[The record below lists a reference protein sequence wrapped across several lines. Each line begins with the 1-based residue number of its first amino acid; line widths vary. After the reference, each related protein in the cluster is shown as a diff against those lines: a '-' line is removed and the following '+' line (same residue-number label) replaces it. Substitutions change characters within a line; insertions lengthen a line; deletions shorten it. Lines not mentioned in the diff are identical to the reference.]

1 MKEGADHRQKSKRA
15 CLRCKNRKTKCSGE
29 TTCRSCVLANA
40 ECIYVEKGKR
50 VSILASKLWGMKDQ
64 IHLLEKR
71 LEEYQGRKSAEE
83 YGMDIIEE
91 KTSIEYA
98 ASPDVPVTNT
108 KEKKESS
115 LESGSSDMLIHKM
128 AEMQHI
134 KLSNK
139 GIDSSKSNLKL
150 PPKRN
155 IPREDG
161 INSVTL
167 EEAEKLVEF
176 VHFYLSSV
184 NLPFE
189 FEYIVKKLRDFHSR
203 GHWKFPDDEY
213 WKPLIYLLLALGQHY
228 QGIRTDIVDNDD
240 SSEKG
245 AGTGTFP
252 FFSVGL
258 SDIFPLNSFQNEK
271 VVIILVLAAYYFRS
285 VNNDLDAILY
295 SSIAMDVSIQLN
307 LHINPSKG
315 AYSDEEVEFRSRI
328 FWTAYTT
335 NRFLSAKLGHPI
347 SYDTSEI
354 TANYPKML
362 YFEGNEC
369 SSIKFPNSE
378 DLKYYIELSK
388 IAEEIVTVIYKKK
401 SNTYTSSA
409 GSGKLLESVHR
420 IILKLIRWN
429 ESLPSN
435 FRLRLNESNWKYKKD
450 NRLKCSIHLNYCYQV
465 HLATVAVLF
474 QLFHEK
480 TRAQQESQIFNL
492 SDLSLDKSTMLTI
505 CVNAAQLSTN
515 ILVTLLGNSSIAV
528 FGVVDIDYVHSAALT
543 FSLANFLGINEVNDI
558 QKPFNSCLSILK
570 QLSEKGN
577 QNATDKYQKIKLFVE
592 GLNKKNR
599 KNSKIVSTKNKVQG
613 SFKSLQSLPE
623 HMLRESYKNMSRE
636 ITDPLGPIDTKPL
649 GETPSFPS
657 QILDTSFLPTSYE
670 EFVDGESNF
679 LNGENGEF
687 WEHAY
692 SNVHLWTS
700 MNQWD
705 YIE

>member
-1 MKEGADHRQKSKRA
+1 MQS

-29 TTCRSCVLANA
+29 ATCRSCVLANA

-50 VSILASKLWGMKDQ
+50 VSILASKLWGMKDR
-64 IHLLEKR
+64 INLLEKR
-71 LEEYQGRKSAEE
+71 LEVYERKKPAED
-83 YGMDIIEE
+83 YGMNMMEDQA
-91 KTSIEYA
+91 SFEYA
-98 ASPDVPVTNT
+98 TNPDVPMINP
-108 KEKKESS
+108 KEKKESA

-134 KLSNK
+134 ILSSK
-139 GIDSSKSNLKL
+139 SSDSNKSNLKL

-155 IPREDG
+155 ISHEDG

-167 EEAEKLVEF
+167 EEAEKLVDF

-189 FEYIVKKLRDFHSR
+189 FEYIIKKLREFHLL
-203 GHWKFPDDEY
+203 GHWIFPDDEY

-228 QGIRTDIVDNDD
+228 EGVRTDIVDSDNSGERNSD
-240 SSEKG
+240 
-245 AGTGTFP
+245 TGRFP
-252 FFSVGL
+252 FFFAGL

-315 AYSDEEVEFRSRI
+315 IYLDEEVEFRSRI

-354 TANYPKML
+354 TVNYPKML
-362 YFEGNEC
+362 YFEGDEC
-369 SSIKFPNSE
+369 SNIKFPNAK

-401 SNTYTSSA
+401 SNSYLSA
-409 GSGKLLESVHR
+409 GSGKFLESVHM
-420 IILKLIRWN
+420 IILKLIHWN
-429 ESLPSN
+429 ESLPTN
-435 FRLRLNESNWKYKKD
+435 FRLRLNESNWKYKKE

-480 TRAQQESQIFNL
+480 TTAQQESQEFNL
-492 SDLSLDKSTMLTI
+492 GNLSPDKSTMLTI

-528 FGVVDIDYVHSAALT
+528 FGVVDIDYVYSAALT
-543 FSLANFLGINEVNDI
+543 FSLANFLGISEVNDI

-577 QNATDKYQKIKLFVE
+577 QNATDKYEKIKLLVE
-592 GLNKKNR
+592 GLDKKSR
-599 KNSKIVSTKNKVQG
+599 KNSKTAFKKNKLQG
-613 SFKSLQSLPE
+613 SFKSLQSPPE
-623 HMLRESYKNMSRE
+623 HMLHDSYKSMSTE
-636 ITDPLGPIDTKPL
+636 ISDPFGTIDTETQ

-670 EFVDGESNF
+670 DFVDGESNF

>member
-1 MKEGADHRQKSKRA
+1 MILGCNTHDTVTNFLQS

-29 TTCRSCVLANA
+29 KTCRSCALANA

-50 VSILASKLWGMKDQ
+50 VSILASKLWGMKDR
-64 IHLLEKR
+64 IRFLEK
-71 LEEYQGRKSAEE
+71 LIEDGKKSAEK
-83 YGMDIIEE
+83 YGIDIM
-91 KTSIEYA
+91 TDQASFEYA
-98 ASPDVPVTNT
+98 ASPDAPIVNV

-134 KLSNK
+134 KLSDKSTDFNK
-139 GIDSSKSNLKL
+139 SKLKL

-155 IPREDG
+155 SSYEDG
-161 INSVTL
+161 INNVTL
-167 EEAEKLVEF
+167 EEAEKLVDF

-189 FEYIVKKLRDFHSR
+189 FEYIVKKLREFHLLGS
-203 GHWKFPDDEY
+203 WIFPDDEY

-228 QGIRTDIVDNDD
+228 QGVRTDIVDNDD
-240 SSEKG
+240 SGKTGSN
-245 AGTGTFP
+245 AGLFP
-252 FFSVGL
+252 FFTAGL

-271 VVIILVLAAYYFRS
+271 VVVILVLAAYYFRS

-307 LHINPSKG
+307 LHINPSEG
-315 AYSDEEVEFRSRI
+315 IYLDEEVESRSRI

-354 TANYPKML
+354 TADYPKML
-362 YFEGNEC
+362 YFEDNEC
-369 SSIKFPNSE
+369 RSIEFPNAE

-401 SNTYTSSA
+401 SNSYPSA
-409 GSGKLLESVHR
+409 GSGKFLESVHM
-420 IILKLIRWN
+420 IILKLIQWN

-435 FRLRLNESNWKYKKD
+435 FRLRLNENNWKNKKE

-480 TRAQQESQIFNL
+480 TTAQQESKEFNL
-492 SDLSLDKSTMLTI
+492 SNLSPDKSTMLTI

-528 FGVVDIDYVHSAALT
+528 FGVVDIDYVYSAALT
-543 FSLANFLGINEVNDI
+543 FSLVNFLGTSEVNDI
-558 QKPFNSCLSILK
+558 QKPFNSCLSILR

-577 QNATDKYQKIKLFVE
+577 QNATDKYQKIKLLVD
-592 GLNKKNR
+592 GLDKKNR
-599 KNSKIVSTKNKVQG
+599 QNSKTTFKKKKLQESL
-613 SFKSLQSLPE
+613 KSLQSPPE
-623 HMLRESYKNMSRE
+623 HMLRDKYKSTSME
-636 ITDPLGPIDTKPL
+636 ITDPYGSI
-649 GETPSFPS
+649 ETEPQENDNSPFPS
-657 QILDTSFLPTSYE
+657 QILDTSFLPASYE

-687 WEHAY
+687 WELAY

-705 YIE
+705 